1 MRVRNSV
8 CKFQSVKNGFN
19 LNIKP
24 ENVQK
29 KKKKLK
35 KIMKNLIKKLRSVIK
50 EKNLIKDLNENTKKM
65 AKLK

>member
-1 MRVRNSV
+1 MRLRNSV

-35 KIMKNLIKKLRSVIK
+35 KIMKNLIKKIKKRNQRKKPYQRS
-50 EKNLIKDLNENTKKM
+50 
-65 AKLK
+65 